1 MRTKKRFK
9 ITIDTLVDFRAD
21 LRAHGLL
28 KDNEEA
34 AIDETLQMFKD
45 YYRVVVYD
53 ETPISMRGKRFKET
67 LERIK
72 YG

>member
-1 MRTKKRFK
+1 MRTKKRLK
-9 ITIDTLVDFRAD
+9 ITIDTLVDFRAE

-45 YYRVVVYD
+45 YYRIAVYN
-53 ETPISMRGKRFKET
+53 ETPICMRGKRFRET
-67 LERIK
+67 LERI
-72 YG
+72 

>member
-1 MRTKKRFK
+1 MRTKKRLK
-9 ITIDTLVDFRAD
+9 ITIDTLVDFRAE

-45 YYRVVVYD
+45 YYRIAVYN
-53 ETPISMRGKRFKET
+53 ETPTCVRGKRVEEM
-67 LERIK
+67 LERI
-72 YG
+72 